1 MRCLLVVAAASAA
14 VAVVTAGAAGSSGS
28 AGAAVANASAGI
40 AGASASLG
48 IGAQQA
54 DAVWQKVAA
63 PNARGYVLLL
73 RHAIA
78 PGGGDPENFRL
89 GDCST
94 QRNLSEEGRAQAR
107 KIGTWLSAQNVKIA
121 GVESS
126 RWCRATETAELL
138 NLGKPR
144 ANPSLD
150 SLFLVPNA
158 DAHPKT
164 QQARKQIANHRNK
177 PGLLVLVGHQAN
189 IIALTG
195 AAPASGEGI
204 LVKARPNGKL
214 QVLGRSPALS

>member
-1 MRCLLVVAAASAA
+1 MVSKALRGLVVAGVLASVGASAGLGAASAGA
-14 VAVVTAGAAGSSGS
+14 RASVVPAVVVS
-28 AGAAVANASAGI
+28 V
-40 AGASASLG
+40 
-48 IGAQQA
+48 GAQKA

-89 GDCST
+89 GDCTT
-94 QRNLSEEGRAQAR
+94 QRNVSDDGRAQAR
-107 KIGTWLSAQNVKIA
+107 KIGAWLSAQNVKIA

-158 DAHPKT
+158 DTHPKT
-164 QQARKQIANHRNK
+164 QRARKQIANHRNK

-195 AAPASGEGI
+195 VAPASGEGI

-214 QVLGRSPALS
+214 QVLGRSPAPAM

>member
-1 MRCLLVVAAASAA
+1 MSKGFRGLALAVALVLGVAVASAGVA
-14 VAVVTAGAAGSSGS
+14 VAITGAAS
-28 AGAAVANASAGI
+28 AGAAAANAV
-40 AGASASLG
+40 
-48 IGAQQA
+48 GAQQA
-54 DAVWQKVAA
+54 DKVWQKVAA
-63 PNARGYVLLL
+63 SNATGYVLLL

-89 GDCST
+89 GDCTT
-94 QRNLSEEGRAQAR
+94 QRNLSDDGRAQAR
-107 KIGTWLSAQNVKIA
+107 KIGAWLSAQNVKIA

-126 RWCRATETAELL
+126 RWCRATETAKLL

-158 DAHPKT
+158 DTHPQT

-195 AAPASGEGI
+195 VAPASGEGV

-214 QVLGRSPALS
+214 QVLGRSPAPNV

>member
-1 MRCLLVVAAASAA
+1 MKLGRGVRSLLVAAS
-14 VAVVTAGAAGSSGS
+14 VTAVVVGGAVG
-28 AGAAVANASAGI
+28 ANAV
-40 AGASASLG
+40 
-48 IGAQQA
+48 GAQQA
-54 DAVWQKVAA
+54 DKVWQKVAA
-63 PNARGYVLLL
+63 PNATGHVLLL

-89 GDCST
+89 GDCAT
-94 QRNLSEEGRAQAR
+94 QRNLSNDGRAQAR
-107 KIGTWLSAQNVKIA
+107 KIGAWLSAQNVKIA

-126 RWCRATETAELL
+126 RWCRATETAKLL

-158 DAHPKT
+158 DTHPQT
-164 QQARKQIANHRNK
+164 QQARKQITSHRNK
-177 PGLLVLVGHQAN
+177 SGLLVLVGHQAN

-195 AAPASGEGI
+195 VAPASGEGV

-214 QVLGRSPALS
+214 QVLGRSPAPNV

>member
-1 MRCLLVVAAASAA
+1 MSRTLRRFGAAAAGALLSAELAAAA
-14 VAVVTAGAAGSSGS
+14 VAP
-28 AGAAVANASAGI
+28 
-40 AGASASLG
+40 LRRL
-48 IGAQQA
+48 GAQQA
-54 DAVWQKVAA
+54 DKVWQKVAA
-63 PNARGYVLLL
+63 PNATGYVLLL

-89 GDCST
+89 GDCTT
-94 QRNLSEEGRAQAR
+94 QRNLSDEGRAQAR
-107 KIGTWLSAQNVKIA
+107 KIGAWLSAQNVKIA

-158 DAHPKT
+158 DTHPQT

-177 PGLLVLVGHQAN
+177 SGLLVLVGHQAN

-195 AAPASGEGI
+195 VAPASGEGV

-214 QVLGRSPALS
+214 QVIGRSPAPNV

>member
-1 MRCLLVVAAASAA
+1 MRIVLHRGLCRFIATAA
-14 VAVVTAGAAGSSGS
+14 VIAVVGIS
-28 AGAAVANASAGI
+28 AGGGAANASAGI
-40 AGASASLG
+40 AGAGASLG
-48 IGAQQA
+48 IGAQKA

-89 GDCST
+89 GDCTT
-94 QRNLSEEGRAQAR
+94 QRNLSDDGRAQAR
-107 KIGTWLSAQNVKIA
+107 KIGAWLSAQNVKIA

-158 DAHPKT
+158 DTHPKT
-164 QQARKQIANHRNK
+164 HQARKQIANHRNR
-177 PGLLVLVGHQAN
+177 PGVLVLVGHQAN

-195 AAPASGEGI
+195 VAPASGEGI

-214 QVLGRSPALS
+214 QVIGRLPALS